1 MADARHHLKDK
12 GWLQRQVEQHGSM
25 RAAADA
31 HGIPRSTFKDA
42 YNKLIGQ
49 RGSGASNLHR
59 KAATHAVGDEVSP
72 EELQAAELKELRSQ
86 VKQARSGEVAFQKLT
101 NLLSEQINAK
111 VPKHKPAPK
120 QRSRAMTTHRMALQ
134 YSDTHA
140 AEVVNPEEI
149 NGINSYNWDV
159 MLRRHDKLQHSV
171 LSFRENRP
179 YPVDKLHILGLGDAV
194 TGDIHDELRVT
205 NELTL
210 SETCIQLGL
219 DMAEWVEAFVP
230 FFETIQI
237 DAVVGNHGRRS
248 KKPQMKQAFD
258 NFDWIA
264 YQVMKQRLARYD
276 SVTVNVPKSSMTPV
290 MIFDERWL
298 LWHGDGV
305 QSSMVG
311 VPWGGIIRRSKE
323 LQQQYS
329 AIGIPF
335 DRIAIGHWHEAN
347 VIGQGKIM
355 VNGSVKG
362 PDEYGLQRHG
372 GGSPAMQL
380 LHTVHPR
387 RGLTDTSYINL
398 QEIV

>member
-1 MADARHHLKDK
+1 MQPFLTDK
-12 GWLQRQVEQHGSM
+12 GWLQRQVEQHGSIT
-25 RAAADA
+25 AAARA
-31 HGIPRSTFKDA
+31 HDVPITTFREA
-42 YNKLIGQ
+42 YNRLVGR
-49 RGSGASNLHR
+49 RGSNQNAFR
-59 KAATHAVGDEVSP
+59 AKAARPTPGTEVTQ
-72 EELQAAELKELRSQ
+72 EELLRAEVLELRQ
-86 VKQARSGEVAFQKLT
+86 QTKAFRSGEVAFQKLT
-101 NLLSEQINAK
+101 NLLEEKIGEK
-111 VPKHKPAPK
+111 VPRFKAAPK
-120 QRSRAMTTHRMALQ
+120 QRSKAFTTHRFVLQ

-149 NGINSYNWDV
+149 NGINAYNWDI
-159 MLRRHDKLQHSV
+159 MLRRHQKLQDSV

-179 YPVDKLHILGLGDAV
+179 YHVDKLHILGLGDAV

-219 DMAEWVEAFVP
+219 DMAEWVEGFIP

-264 YQVMKQRLARYD
+264 YQVLKQRLARYP
-276 SVTVNVPKSSMTPV
+276 SVSVNVPKSTMAPV

-305 QSSMVG
+305 SSSMVG
-311 VPWGGIIRRSKE
+311 VPWGGIIRRAKE
-323 LQQQYS
+323 LAQQYA

-335 DRIAIGHWHEAN
+335 DRMAFGHWHEAN
-347 VIGQGKIM
+347 VIQQGRLLG
-355 VNGSVKG
+355 NGSMKG

-372 GGSPAMQL
+372 GGAPAMQL
-380 LHTVHPR
+380 LHTAHPR
-387 RGLTDTSYINL
+387 RGITDTSYINL